1 MADYEKE
8 KDKKVDDSRFK
19 SLVHDSHVLT
29 WFIRS
34 NVDEFKDS
42 YDWGF
47 TEGKAEGI
55 LESASNVV
63 VSLVKNEGWTLEKA
77 MSVTGIPDELKG
89 RLEEEVGK
97 RLN

>member
-1 MADYEKE
+1 MFLFSERQQHPGDRSPGDDVAGYEKE

-19 SLVHDSHVLT
+19 SLVQ
-29 WFIRS
+29 
-34 NVDEFKDS
+34 
-42 YDWGF
+42 
-47 TEGKAEGI
+47 
-55 LESASNVV
+55 
-63 VSLVKNEGWTLEKA
+63 NEGWALEKA

>member
-1 MADYEKE
+1 M
-8 KDKKVDDSRFK
+8 S
-19 SLVHDSHVLT
+19 T
-29 WFIRS
+29 IGQ
-34 NVDEFKDS
+34 DS

-55 LESASNVV
+55 LESASNTV
-63 VSLVKNEGWTLEKA
+63 VSLVQNEGWALEKA